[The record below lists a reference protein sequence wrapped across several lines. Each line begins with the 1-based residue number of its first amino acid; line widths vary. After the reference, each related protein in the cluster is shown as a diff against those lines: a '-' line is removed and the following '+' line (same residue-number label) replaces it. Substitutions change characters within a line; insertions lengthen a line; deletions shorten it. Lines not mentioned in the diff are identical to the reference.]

1 MTMDVNLADY
11 PTICLAQTL
20 AIFFSALRH
29 AFVIQEEKMVLY
41 YHSIAPA
48 DDEDITR
55 GKKMQRLDFSQC
67 GSFFGS
73 VM

>member
-20 AIFFSALRH
+20 AIFVSALRY
-29 AFVIQEEKMVLY
+29 AFVIQEEKMILY

-55 GKKMQRLDFSQC
+55 GKKCSDLISCSAVTFLAP
-67 GSFFGS
+67 
-73 VM
+73 